1 MEEIFLRPIG
11 FISSP
16 YKTPSDVPRQAIYA
30 EKDEAYIQLKKK
42 YQLGLKDLDQF
53 SHALIIFYFH
63 QSNREDI
70 QATPFLD
77 SQKRGIFA
85 IRSPHRPNHIG
96 CSVVSIKRIVDD
108 KLYFAGVD
116 MIDNTPVLDIKPFI
130 PAVDHVDSVSL
141 GWLAKYQDDDMVHQK
156 Q

>member
-1 MEEIFLRPIG
+1 MEEIFLQPIG

-16 YKTPSDVPRQAIYA
+16 YETPSDVPRQAIYA
-30 EKDEAYIQLKKK
+30 KKDEAYIHLKKK

-130 PAVDHVDSVSL
+130 PAIDHVDSVSL
-141 GWLAKYQDDDMVHQK
+141 GWLAKYWDDDMVHQK